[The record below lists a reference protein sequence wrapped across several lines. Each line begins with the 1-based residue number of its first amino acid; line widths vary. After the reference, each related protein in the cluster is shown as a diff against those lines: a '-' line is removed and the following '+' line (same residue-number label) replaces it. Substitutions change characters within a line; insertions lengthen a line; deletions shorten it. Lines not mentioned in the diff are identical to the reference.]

1 MDTVELVFLAFG
13 GFITLCGALYTF
25 YRIVSAPQQQQI
37 NILKDAVET
46 LAQDTQRSEAHIMSA
61 VSKIDDKIDKLEV
74 ETATREEVERKIEVL
89 KTDLQG
95 SIQRV
100 ETKVENGF
108 ELLHTTLNTLLL
120 KGLNENRQR

>member
-1 MDTVELVFLAFG
+1 
-13 GFITLCGALYTF
+13 
-25 YRIVSAPQQQQI
+25 
-37 NILKDAVET
+37 
-46 LAQDTQRSEAHIMSA
+46 MSA